1 MMITAILPDSR
12 CQCLMFHVL
21 EIHSTNHSS
30 IQLSPCAKATPGAK
44 HALHFHLLPVNTLLK
59 G

>member
-1 MMITAILPDSR
+1 
-12 CQCLMFHVL
+12 MFHML

-30 IQLSPCAKATPGAK
+30 IQLSPCAEAISGAK